1 MMPMRIRR
9 KSQPIEKLENPT
21 ALQRHGRSFPRDD
34 ANQITLASTCGCVAP
49 REGRSVQGTMLPHR
63 DGRACPGHP
72 RLAAR
77 QKERGCPGHRRAK
90 ATPSFGRL
98 SLGMTTVWF
107 GDGKHA
113 KLLRGQALPDMRD
126 SDGKVTEYCGK
137 SRLETPESVNFF
149 EIGPKFLAAQ
159 RHTF

>member
-1 MMPMRIRR
+1 MP
-9 KSQPIEKLENPT
+9 
-21 ALQRHGRSFPRDD
+21 AL
-34 ANQITLASTCGCVAP
+34 VAGIDVLVLNT
-49 REGRSVQGTMLPHR
+49 EAETWMV
-63 DGRACPGHP
+63 
-72 RLAAR
+72 
-77 QKERGCPGHRRAK
+77 GHRRAK